1 MQAFP
6 WVLDRSRDLDG
17 IAIGCFLFFG
27 ILGNFDRI
35 FGMFFGMMGDCGIWL
50 DDGFFVGFLCV
61 ASLNAHYEIHD
72 PDDDIW
78 DDDFSI

>member
-6 WVLDRSRDLDG
+6 WGVDRSRDLDG

-27 ILGNFDRI
+27 IWGNFDRI
-35 FGMFFGMMGDCGIWL
+35 FGMFFGMMGDRMMGL
-50 DDGFFVGFLCV
+50 FVGFLCV
-61 ASLNAHYEIHD
+61 ASLNAHYNMRD
-72 PDDDIW
+72 YDIR